1 MKISNIK
8 NLRAETISRSDL
20 YTVESPRGVITA
32 IDKDENL
39 LDLYP
44 QTALK
49 YTIQEAEILL
59 QFMKKV
65 FPDFSQD
72 PYYKRGTPI
81 YPIFQPPSKL
91 GKIEKFPYIKG
102 LTVYRYKQ
110 AGEAIYGLT
119 NKWSDE
125 EPESF
130 LTRAIEAPMD
140 GWDKWL
146 DDRKRM
152 LSDRWIAE
160 NGGNLDL

>member
-8 NLRAETISRSDL
+8 HLRGEVLSRSDL

-32 IDKDENL
+32 IDKHENL

-81 YPIFQPPSKL
+81 YPIFQKPSKL
-91 GKIEKFPYIKG
+91 GKIEKVPYIKG

-110 AGEAIYGLT
+110 AGEFIYGLT

-125 EPESF
+125 ETDAF
-130 LTRAIEAPMD
+130 LARAIEAPMD

-152 LSDRWIAE
+152 LQDRWIAIHE
-160 NGGNLDL
+160 GNFD